1 MASSEQTKR
10 PQAPREAGMPRFIG
24 RKTHYFWWELAAL
37 IVLVLVILLVL
48 ELTGT
53 AHIFT

>member
-1 MASSEQTKR
+1 M
-10 PQAPREAGMPRFIG
+10 EAGMPRFAG
-24 RKTHYFWWELAAL
+24 KRTHHIWWELAAFV
-37 IVLVLVILLVL
+37 VLVLVILLVL

>member
-1 MASSEQTKR
+1 M
-10 PQAPREAGMPRFIG
+10 EAGMPRFAGKRPHIV
-24 RKTHYFWWELAAL
+24 WWELAIL
-37 IVLVLVILLVL
+37 IVLVVVVLVVL

>member
-1 MASSEQTKR
+1 M
-10 PQAPREAGMPRFIG
+10 EAVMPRFAG
-24 RKTHYFWWELAAL
+24 KRTNNVWWELAIF
-37 IVLVLVILLVL
+37 IVLVLVVLLVL

>member
-1 MASSEQTKR
+1 M
-10 PQAPREAGMPRFIG
+10 
-24 RKTHYFWWELAAL
+24 FWWELLGL
-37 IVLVLVILLVL
+37 IVLVLVVLLVL

>member
-1 MASSEQTKR
+1 
-10 PQAPREAGMPRFIG
+10 MPRFAGKRSHPI
-24 RKTHYFWWELAAL
+24 WWELAIL
-37 IVLVLVILLVL
+37 IVLVVVVLIVL